1 MGDSPDARVIHWGHS
16 QLGCEPL
23 DVGCRVALI
32 FVDDTNRYLP
42 ENWAAGGILTMI
54 ADTMIPEA
62 YAAEHDYTGL
72 LVTTGFLAA
81 FSLHVTGG

>member
-1 MGDSPDARVIHWGHS
+1 
-16 QLGCEPL
+16 
-23 DVGCRVALI
+23 
-32 FVDDTNRYLP
+32 
-42 ENWAAGGILTMI
+42 AAGGILTMI